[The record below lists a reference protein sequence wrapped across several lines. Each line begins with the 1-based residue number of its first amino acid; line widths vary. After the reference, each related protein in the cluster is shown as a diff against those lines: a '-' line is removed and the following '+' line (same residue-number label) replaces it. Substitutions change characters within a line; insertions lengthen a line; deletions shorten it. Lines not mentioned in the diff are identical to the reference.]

1 MKSLSRRAYAL
12 AAIAL
17 GVVLFVAVNIVAN
30 TWLGTAR
37 LDLTSNGLY
46 TVSPGTRATLAKLEE
61 PVRLRFYFSREPA
74 VGFASLVAYAGRVR
88 DLLQE
93 YSALSGGR
101 VIVEEIDPAPFTTA
115 EDEAV
120 AQGLTGAPTE
130 QGETVYFGLIGNNTL
145 SGHEVVPFF
154 DQGREQYL
162 EYDLTSIIYKLS
174 TPQRPKLGIM
184 TGLPLE
190 AGVGGLLA
198 ALQGNSQP
206 FTIYTQLRSVYD
218 VQMIEPTADRIPADI
233 TTLMVVHPAGFSN
246 AAMYAIDQF
255 VLRGGHAIVFVDPLS
270 EFLNQQGPGQ
280 GPDMGERT
288 TSAMPELFTAW
299 GVDYDPSKIVGDA
312 ELAQQVQ
319 VGSATGPQVTGY
331 IAWMR
336 MMPASFNANDPVT
349 GNLQQLNI
357 ATAGALKHRE
367 GATTTFTPLLT
378 SSSTAALIDTIQI
391 RVTQRPQDLLR
402 RFEPTGERFNI
413 AARVSGP
420 AKTAFPNGPPAPTP
434 PAGAAPDATPPP
446 PPATPLPAQINE
458 SQDINVIVVA
468 DTDLVDDRFWVN
480 IQNLLGQRIAIPT
493 ADNGAM
499 VQNFVENMM
508 GSNDLISLR
517 TRERPTRPFLLVDD
531 IRRRAESQFLAE
543 ERALQD
549 RVTQTEASLRALQGQ
564 GGGDEAPTGTPV
576 LSAEQQKQ
584 IDTFRQD
591 LIQTRQSLRQVQA
604 NLRQDVENLGTVL
617 AFLNIALVP
626 VLVSAAAIGLAV
638 LRNRRRSRARGM

>member
-1 MKSLSRRAYAL
+1 MKHVSRRAYAL

-17 GVVLFVAVNIVAN
+17 GIVLFVAINIVSN

-46 TVSPGTRATLAKLEE
+46 TVSPGTRATLAKLQEA
-61 PVRLRFYFSREPA
+61 VTLRFYFSREPA
-74 VGFASLVAYAGRVR
+74 AAYASLVAYAGRVR

-101 VIVEEIDPAPFTTA
+101 IILEEIDPAPFTPA

-120 AQGLTGAPTE
+120 AQGLTGAPTQE
-130 QGETVYFGLIGNNTL
+130 GENVYFGLVGSNTL

-190 AGVGGLLA
+190 AGVGGLMA
-198 ALQGNSQP
+198 ALQGNGQP
-206 FTIYTQLRSVYD
+206 FAIYTQLRNAYD
-218 VQMIEPTADRIPADI
+218 VQVLDPTVDRIPADI
-233 TTLMVVHPAGFSN
+233 TTLWVVHPADFSN

-270 EFLNQQGPGQ
+270 EILNQQGPGQ
-280 GPDMGERT
+280 IDTGERT
-288 TSAMPELFTAW
+288 TSNLPPLFAAW
-299 GVDYDPSKIVGDA
+299 GIDYDPSKIVGDA

-319 VGSATGPQVTGY
+319 VPSATGPQVTGY

-336 MMPASFNANDPVT
+336 MMPANFNPDDPVT

-367 GATTTFTPLLT
+367 GATTMFTPLL
-378 SSSTAALIDTIQI
+378 SSSTTAALVDAIQI

-402 RFEPTGERFNI
+402 RFEPTGERFTI

-420 AKTAFPNGPPAPTP
+420 AKTGFPNGAPPPAP
-434 PAGAAPDATPPP
+434 PAGANADTPPP
-446 PPATPLPAQINE
+446 PLATPLPDQVKE
-458 SQDINVIVVA
+458 SSDINVIVVA
-468 DTDLVDDRFWVN
+468 DTDLVDDRFWVQV
-480 IQNLLGQRIAIPT
+480 QNLLGQRIAIPT
-493 ADNGAM
+493 ADNGAL
-499 VQNFVENMM
+499 VLNFVENMM

-517 TRERPTRPFLLVDD
+517 TRERPARPFVLVDA
-531 IRRRAESQFLAE
+531 IRRDAESRFLTE

-564 GGGDEAPTGTPV
+564 AGGDENPTATPV
-576 LSAEQQKQ
+576 LTPAQQVE
-584 IDTFRQD
+584 IDKLRQD
-591 LIQTRQSLRQVQA
+591 LLQTRQSLRQVQA

-617 AFLNIALVP
+617 AVLNIALVP
-626 VLVSAAAIGLAV
+626 VLVAAAAIGLAV
-638 LRNRRRSRARGM
+638 LRNRRRSRARGT

>member
-1 MKSLSRRAYAL
+1 MKFISRRAYAL
-12 AAIAL
+12 IAITL
-17 GVVLFVAVNIVAN
+17 GVVLFVAVNIVSN
-30 TWLGTAR
+30 TWLGAAR

-46 TVSPGTRATLAKLEE
+46 TVSPGTRATLGKLDE
-61 PVRLRFYFSREPA
+61 PVTLRFYFSREPA
-74 VGFASLVAYAGRVR
+74 SGFASLVAYAGRVR

-93 YSALSGGR
+93 YAAFSGGR
-101 VIVEEIDPAPFTTA
+101 IILEEIDPAPFTQA

-120 AQGLTGAPTE
+120 AQGLTGAPTD
-130 QGETVYFGLIGNNTL
+130 QGETVYFGLVGSNTL
-145 SGHEVVPFF
+145 NGHEVVAFF
-154 DQGREQYL
+154 DQAREQYL

-184 TGLPLE
+184 SGLPLE
-190 AGVGGLLA
+190 GGLGGFMA
-198 ALQGNSQP
+198 AIQGTSQP

-218 VQMIEPTADRIPADI
+218 VQNIEQTADRIPADI
-233 TTLMVVHPAGFSN
+233 TTLMVVHPAGFSD

-270 EFLNQQGPGQ
+270 EILNQQGPNQ
-280 GPDMGERT
+280 VDSGERT
-288 TSAMPELFTAW
+288 TSNLPPLFTAW
-299 GVDYDPSKIVGDA
+299 GIDYDPSKIVGDA

-319 VGSATGPQVTGY
+319 VAGPGGPQVTGY
-331 IAWMR
+331 LAWMR
-336 MMPASFNANDPVT
+336 MTPASFNAGDPVT

-357 ATAGALKHRE
+357 ATAGALKHHE
-367 GATTTFTPLLT
+367 GSTTNLTPLLQ

-402 RFEPTGERFNI
+402 SFEPTGERFNI

-420 AKTAFPNGPPAPTP
+420 VKTAFPNGAPPPTP
-434 PAGAAPDATPPP
+434 PSVPPGATPPP
-446 PPATPLPAQINE
+446 PEPPATPLPEQVKEA
-458 SQDINVIVVA
+458 SDINVIVVA
-468 DTDLVDDRFWVN
+468 DTDLLDDRFWVN
-480 IQNLLGQRIAIPT
+480 VQNLLGQRIAVPT

-517 TRERPTRPFLLVDD
+517 TRERPTRPFVLVDN
-531 IRRRAESQFLAE
+531 IRRQAESQFLAE

-564 GGGDEAPTGTPV
+564 GGSDENPTGTPV

-584 IDTFRQD
+584 IDQFRQD
-591 LIQTRQSLRQVQA
+591 LIQSRQSLRQVQA
-604 NLRQDVENLGTVL
+604 NLRRDVENLGTAL
-617 AFLNIALVP
+617 AVLNIALVP